1 MRLSLK
7 PSSRMVILVDMN
19 LGNSIRSGTKWLF
32 AGNLGGQLLQFAFG
46 VALARLLVPADF
58 GLLVT
63 VQIFTGFAGFIAG
76 GGTGQALV
84 QAREVEK
91 RDYQV
96 VFTIQLL
103 IGFLIYGF
111 FFIAAPWFADWFGQ
125 PLYVDLFRVSAI
137 SFLLRP
143 FVNVPGALL
152 QRAMRF
158 KASAIVATAT
168 SVISGMVSIILASY
182 GWGVWSLV
190 LGGLL
195 GSLLSAVLLLRVA
208 AWVPRFSMDREIASR
223 LGSYGFKV
231 SLNSIVEYVRSQ
243 IPNLV
248 ATRLMGTVAV
258 GLYNKAASL
267 NVMPMSI
274 IGSSPYQAVFRAL
287 AQTQDNLDQS
297 KYIYL
302 RTMTLVVVYTLPF
315 NVGLAW
321 LAEPFISVV
330 YGDKWLG
337 VVQPLQILAI
347 SVLFR
352 CVTNPA
358 GAVLEARNLLTQ
370 ELRIQLETLAL
381 LAIGCLLGYRWGISG
396 IAWASVA
403 GSVYACLRTASVAN
417 SRLGV
422 SHIELLRALKP
433 GLILNGLL
441 FASLLL
447 ADSFWPADLA
457 KADSAYY
464 LFIMSG
470 IGGLVYTAS
479 FLYLPMRETEAEAA
493 RWKLWL
499 GLTRA

>member
-1 MRLSLK
+1 MS
-7 PSSRMVILVDMN
+7 I
-19 LGNSIRSGTKWLF
+19 GNSIRSGTKWLL
-32 AGNLGGQLLQFAFG
+32 AGNLGGQLLQFGFG
-46 VALARLLVPADF
+46 VVLARLLVPADF

-63 VQIFTGFAGFIAG
+63 IQIFTGFAGFIAG

-84 QAREVEK
+84 QAKEVGE

-96 VFTIQLL
+96 VFTMQLI
-103 IGFLIYGF
+103 IGFLIYGVF
-111 FFIAAPWFADWFGQ
+111 FVVAPWFADWFGQ
-125 PLYVDLFRVSAI
+125 PLYVDLFRISAI
-137 SFLLRP
+137 SFLIRP

-158 KASAIVATAT
+158 KASALVATAA
-168 SVISGMVSIILASY
+168 SIVSGIVSMILAGQ

-208 AWVPRFSMDREIASR
+208 GWAPRFGIDREIVRR
-223 LGSYGFKV
+223 LGGYGFKV

-248 ATRLMGTVAV
+248 ATRLLGATAV

-267 NVMPMSI
+267 NVMPMSV
-274 IGSSPYQAVFRAL
+274 IGAAPYQAVFRAL

-302 RTMTLVVVYTLPF
+302 RTVTLVLVYTLPF

-337 VVQPLQILAI
+337 AVQPLQILAL

-370 ELRIQLETLAL
+370 EFRIQLETLVL
-381 LAIGCLLGYRWGISG
+381 LAIGCLIGYRWGISG

-403 GSVYACLRTASVAN
+403 GSAYAGLRTAAAAN
-417 SRLGV
+417 GSLGV
-422 SHIELLRALKP
+422 SCAELLRALKP

-441 FASLLL
+441 FATLLL
-447 ADSFWPADLA
+447 AASFWPSDLA
-457 KADSAYY
+457 RAGSASY
-464 LFIMSG
+464 LFAMSG
-470 IGGLVYTAS
+470 LGALVYAAS
-479 FLYLPMRETEAEAA
+479 FLYLPMREIQTEAA
-493 RWKLWL
+493 RWKHRL
-499 GLTRA
+499 GLARA

>member
-1 MRLSLK
+1 MS
-7 PSSRMVILVDMN
+7 I
-19 LGNSIRSGTKWLF
+19 GNSIRSGTKWLL

-46 VALARLLVPADF
+46 VVLARLLAPADF

-84 QAREVEK
+84 QAKEVGK

-96 VFTIQLL
+96 VFTMQLL

-111 FFIAAPWFADWFGQ
+111 FFVAAPWFADWLGH
-125 PLYVDLFRVSAI
+125 PLYVDLFRVSAV

-158 KASAIVATAT
+158 KASAVVATAA
-168 SVISGMVSIILASY
+168 SIVSGMISLVLAGY

-190 LGGLL
+190 LGGLI

-208 AWVPRFSMDREIASR
+208 GWVPRFSFDRVIARR

-231 SLNSIVEYVRSQ
+231 SLNNIVEYVRSQ

-248 ATRLMGTVAV
+248 ITRLLGTTSV

-267 NVMPMSI
+267 NVIPMSI

-302 RTMTLVVVYTLPF
+302 RTVTLVLVYTLPF

-337 VVQPLQILAI
+337 AVQPLQILAL

-352 CVTNPA
+352 CVINPA

-370 ELRIQLETLAL
+370 EFRIQLETLVL
-381 LAIGCLLGYRWGISG
+381 LVMGCLLGYRWGISG

-403 GSVYACLRTASVAN
+403 GSVYASLRTAAVAN
-417 SRLGV
+417 RSLGV
-422 SHIELLRALKP
+422 SRTELLGVLKP

-441 FASLLL
+441 FATLLL
-447 ADSFWPADLA
+447 ADFFWPGNLA
-457 KADSAYY
+457 KSGSASY
-464 LFIMSG
+464 LFAMSG
-470 IGGLVYTAS
+470 LGAFVYATF
-479 FLYLPMRETEAEAA
+479 FLYLPMRETETEAA
-493 RWKLWL
+493 RWKHRL
-499 GLTRA
+499 GLARV